1 MYVQFILLIPF
12 LVDLATRFRRIGGN
26 YIGMEGDITGI
37 WAQAIWPE
45 GCPHLTGL
53 YC

>member
-1 MYVQFILLIPF
+1 MIHLLKNYLQYSMYVQFILLIPF

-37 WAQAIWPE
+37 WAQAI
-45 GCPHLTGL
+45 
-53 YC
+53 